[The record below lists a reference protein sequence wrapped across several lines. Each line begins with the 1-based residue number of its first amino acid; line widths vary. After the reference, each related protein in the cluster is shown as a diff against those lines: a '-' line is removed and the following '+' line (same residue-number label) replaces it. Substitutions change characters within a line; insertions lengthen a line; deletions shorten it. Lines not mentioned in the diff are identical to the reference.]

1 MVATYQQIAAK
12 YAGAVRERKSAIAH
26 AKAKV
31 KMAEAK
37 LEAYKIERENYRQ
50 PAGRFDPEC
59 ARMWGKLSVVVNKCE
74 GELRTAKL
82 KLADIELGEIELD
95 V

>member
-1 MVATYQQIAAK
+1 MVATYKQIAAK
-12 YAGAVRERKSAIAH
+12 YAGAVRERKSAVAH
-26 AKAKV
+26 ARAKV
-31 KMAEAK
+31 KVAEAK

-59 ARMWGKLSVVVNKCE
+59 ARMWSKLSVIVNKCE
-74 GELRTAKL
+74 EELRTAKF
-82 KLADIELGEIELD
+82 KLAEIELGDIELD

>member
-1 MVATYQQIAAK
+1 MVATYEQIAAK

-31 KMAEAK
+31 MVAEAK

-50 PAGRFDPEC
+50 PAGRFDPVC
-59 ARMWGKLSVVVNKCE
+59 ARMWGKLSVVVSKCE
-74 GELRTAKL
+74 GELRTAQL
-82 KLADIELGEIELD
+82 KLAELELD
-95 V
+95 AVTQ